1 MNHRQT
7 IDSVNLVAV
16 GGTCVVGP
24 SLVVMERRPFEPMP
38 KPVSPSDDESGPKRP
53 ETGSPDK
60 DNLLK
65 RMKKVDPK
73 QAERYRQRTGE

>member
-1 MNHRQT
+1 MRQPAA
-7 IDSVNLVAV
+7 L
-16 GGTCVVGP
+16 
-24 SLVVMERRPFEPMP
+24 ERREAPFDPITRPSSP
-38 KPVSPSDDESGPKRP
+38 KEESGPKRP

-65 RMKKVDPK
+65 RMRKVDPK

>member
-1 MNHRQT
+1 
-7 IDSVNLVAV
+7 
-16 GGTCVVGP
+16 
-24 SLVVMERRPFEPMP
+24 MP
-38 KPVSPSDDESGPKRP
+38 KPVHPSDDEGGPKRP

-73 QAERYRQRTGE
+73 QAERYRQRTGQ

>member
-1 MNHRQT
+1 MNHQDMVT
-7 IDSVNLVAV
+7 GVGLVGASGV
-16 GGTCVVGP
+16 SHTWAP
-24 SLVVMERRPFEPMP
+24 STSLERRPFEPMP
-38 KPVSPSDDESGPKRP
+38 KPVRPSDDEGGPKRP